1 MKQFVKV
8 DKEELE
14 SVLKAASDAVSL
26 LDAVH
31 CYDTEIYENLSK
43 ALEEITYES
52 LWTSTQRLL

>member
-14 SVLKAASDAVSL
+14 SVLIAASEAVSL

-43 ALEEITYES
+43 ALGEITYES
-52 LWTSTQRLL
+52 L

>member
-1 MKQFVKV
+1 MGDFVKV
-8 DKEELE
+8 NKEDFEYLLE
-14 SVLKAASDAVSL
+14 WASEARSL